1 MENKLEKLIDPKIS
15 NLDKV
20 KSLET
25 YGFSVAP
32 DLLNSENAF
41 RISLNSKEGNYLI
54 TIRILFNDPS
64 GSDVVIT
71 NMTTLPEEQKGK
83 GYGSMAIQNLLK
95 WARENNFKEIRAT
108 QIQEQNEHF
117 WAKNGFVK
125 ENGQYTNTNDFI
137 LKY

>member
-1 MENKLEKLIDPKIS
+1 MSLEKPENNTS
-15 NLDKV
+15 NLEKV
-20 KSLET
+20 KSLEK
-25 YGFSVAP
+25 YGFTVAP
-32 DLLNSENAF
+32 DMINSQNAF
-41 RISLNSKEGNYLI
+41 RVSLKSIEENYLI

-83 GYGSMAIQNLLK
+83 GYGSKAIQGLLK
-95 WARENNFKEIRAT
+95 WAQENNFKEIRAT